1 MANKKI
7 RIKVSRVVYYIVETD
22 KLPENWNNDTLS
34 EMEKSGQLDDI
45 CIYSDYEEFDEPE
58 IEVEEV

>member
-7 RIKVSRVVYYIVETD
+7 RIKVSRAVYYTVETD

-34 EMEKSGQLDDI
+34 EMEESGQLDDI
-45 CIYSDYEEFDEPE
+45 CSDYEEFDEPE